1 MNPDIADSMDEL
13 RRRVTAAREAGT
25 YGPGDLRGEVVPAN
39 APPLVRGL
47 ADAARLA
54 EVAPP
59 PRPSG
64 DHAGGVRGA
73 AARAKHAAAD
83 LARRPVGDV
92 AERTTA
98 FNLALVAYVA
108 ELAAEVVE
116 LRAEVDHLAANRGD
130 TARGGA

>member
-1 MNPDIADSMDEL
+1 MNPDIADSMNEL

-25 YGPGDLRGEVVPAN
+25 YGPGDLRDEVVPVD

-59 PRPSG
+59 PRAPG

-73 AARAKHAAAD
+73 ATRAKHAAAD

-116 LRAEVDHLAANRGD
+116 LHAEVDRLSAEPGD
-130 TARGGA
+130 GAPGSA

>member
-13 RRRVTAAREAGT
+13 RRRVTAGREAGT
-25 YGPGDLRGEVVPAN
+25 YGPGDLRDLVVPAD

-59 PRPSG
+59 PRPPG

-98 FNLALVAYVA
+98 FNLALVAYLA

-116 LRAEVDHLAANRGD
+116 LRAEVDRLSADDGGA
-130 TARGGA
+130 ARGGA

>member
-13 RRRVTAAREAGT
+13 RRRVTAGREAGT
-25 YGPGDLRGEVVPAN
+25 YGPGDLREQVLPVD

-59 PRPSG
+59 PRAPG

-98 FNLALVAYVA
+98 FNLALVAYLA

-116 LRAEVDHLAANRGD
+116 LRAEVDRLSAEHG
-130 TARGGA
+130 GGAPGSA